1 MVSLL
6 KTVEDT
12 GHHSHLHI
20 GRFIKWHLPIE
31 VGPDEGA
38 DLCPFGLE
46 VVPDADVGEKGQKGS
61 TQSISL
67 DNTSVFFHSKLAVA
81 IDFPIKIADSQ
92 ALL

>member
-1 MVSLL
+1 MVSLF
-6 KTVEDT
+6 KTVDKT

-20 GRFIKWHLPIE
+20 WRFIERHLPIE

-46 VVPDADVGEKGQKGS
+46 VIAYADIGEKGQKGS